1 MEKIS
6 LEKFASFLPYPIWAI
21 KFVQGPSCTG
31 LVATIPIEMKSVRLI
46 ALTSPANSV
55 HQL

>member
-6 LEKFASFLPYPIWAI
+6 LKKLASSLTYPIRAI

-31 LVATIPIEMKSVRLI
+31 PDATVPIEMKSVRFI

-55 HQL
+55 YQL

>member
-1 MEKIS
+1 METIS
-6 LEKFASFLPYPIWAI
+6 LKKLDSFLPHPIWAI

-31 LVATIPIEMKSVRLI
+31 LVATISIEMKSVRFI
-46 ALTSPANSV
+46 ALTSPANYV

>member
-1 MEKIS
+1 METIS
-6 LEKFASFLPYPIWAI
+6 LKKLDSFLPHPIWAI

-31 LVATIPIEMKSVRLI
+31 LVATISIEMKSVRLI

>member
-1 MEKIS
+1 METIS
-6 LEKFASFLPYPIWAI
+6 LKKLTSFLPYPIWAI

>member
-1 MEKIS
+1 METIS
-6 LEKFASFLPYPIWAI
+6 LKKLTSFQPYPIWAI
-21 KFVQGPSCTG
+21 KFVQRPSCTR

-55 HQL
+55 RQL